1 MKCPKC
7 NAEIADTAKFCTK
20 CGANIEEA
28 NAELAKK
35 VAAEEAKKKAKEEEK
50 KKAEEEKKA
59 NDEQKSEAKNEQKN
73 EKGESKNT
81 ESKKI
86 TEPSKKKSKTS
97 EKKDDDKKSS
107 KTEKSDK
114 ESIDKKTEIKEDKEP
129 ELEKKTVED
138 KPKKKKK
145 KHTGLKLIILLIFVL
160 IVLAC
165 GSYGL
170 YRIDV
175 LPESI
180 KDVFLPIYEMV
191 DGWLGFE
198 KEDDEKAEDEKENV
212 TENEISVEEDKI
224 KLKDEDEDIVYD
236 YYNKKIAGN
245 EYKIPAINLDY
256 DGIDEIND
264 EIADLV
270 EKDLKRIENVTEL
283 PEGSISK
290 TDYRWFQNKNILSLV
305 FFVEGYHVN
314 EYYVYN
320 LDVYTGEEIDDEEIL
335 EAEKI
340 DIDEFATMCSEAV
353 EDYYDNYL
361 YSKEI
366 AESAGSVYT
375 QAKSESIDEDNFELS
390 KTNMF
395 LDANGNVNIVAE
407 ITTIAGAGY
416 NNFIINIENLK
427 KNNKSI
433 FKDEVSSNKS
443 NSNTTSANTTN
454 ETNTANTTN
463 TMNITN
469 TANEI

>member
-20 CGANIEEA
+20 CGANIEEV

-59 NDEQKSEAKNEQKN
+59 NDEQKREAPNELKS

-97 EKKDDDKKSS
+97 EKKDDDKNSS

-114 ESIDKKTEIKEDKEP
+114 ESINKKTEPKEDKEP
-129 ELEKKTVED
+129 ELEKKTIED
-138 KPKKKKK
+138 KPKKK

-198 KEDDEKAEDEKENV
+198 KEDDDKAEGEKENV
-212 TENEISVEEDKI
+212 TENEVSVEEDKI

-256 DGIDEIND
+256 GGIDEIND

-305 FFVEGYHVN
+305 FFVEGYHVD

-340 DIDEFATMCSEAV
+340 DTDEFATMCSEAV

-375 QAKSESIDEDNFELS
+375 QAKSESIDEDNFKLS
-390 KTNMF
+390 KTSMF
-395 LDANGNVNIVAE
+395 LDDSGKVNIVAE

-433 FKDEVSSNKS
+433 FKDDVSSN
-443 NSNTTSANTTN
+443 TTNNASKPVTNVTNEINAANTTN
-454 ETNTANTTN
+454 STNTTN
-463 TMNITN
+463 MV
-469 TANEI
+469 NEI

>member
-35 VAAEEAKKKAKEEEK
+35 VAAEEAEKKAKEEEK
-50 KKAEEEKKA
+50 RKAEEEKKA
-59 NDEQKSEAKNEQKN
+59 NDEQKSEAPNEPKN

-97 EKKDDDKKSS
+97 EKKDDEKKNS

-114 ESIDKKTEIKEDKEP
+114 ESINKKTEVKEDKEP
-129 ELEKKTVED
+129 ELEKKTIED
-138 KPKKKKK
+138 KPKKK

-180 KDVFLPIYEMV
+180 KDVFLPIYEIV

-198 KEDDEKAEDEKENV
+198 KEDDDKAEDEKENV
-212 TENEISVEEDKI
+212 TENEVSVEEDKI
-224 KLKDEDEDIVYD
+224 KLKDENEDIVYD

-270 EKDLKRIENVTEL
+270 EDDLKRIENVTEL
-283 PEGSISK
+283 PEGSIAK

-305 FFVEGYHVN
+305 FLVEGYHVN

-340 DIDEFATMCSEAV
+340 DTDDFASMCSEAV

-375 QAKSESIDEDNFELS
+375 QAKSESIDEDNFKLS

-395 LDANGNVNIVAE
+395 LDANGNVNIIAE

-433 FKDEVSSNKS
+433 FKGEVSSNKS
-443 NSNTTSANTTN
+443 SSNTTSTNITNTTNTTNTVDSTNTTN
-454 ETNTANTTN
+454 EV
-463 TMNITN
+463 
-469 TANEI
+469 